1 MPGMRRSSLLWLPIG
16 IPFVAQAQTL
26 YRITNAI
33 ITEKDHVIRGMDAT
47 AMIHGA
53 DGSDRV
59 VLHDAGGVE
68 LRAKG
73 MVSPQHVRRSSV
85 KHRAVHTTLEI
96 ELTVDGRKDAQRV
109 ENIHYLD
116 QARRSH
122 FKEQFTFKNGNR
134 VSVVLAE
141 FDGYP
146 ERSPKEEAGMA
157 PSPDAGGG
165 HLTRSRKAA
174 PAKPSYRSSVRHMD
188 RPVIFDRQQ
197 PPIMLIR
204 SFHPMLKTLSFCLL
218 FLLHVGIARG
228 QDKAP
233 QMIIGVEPV
242 RTVDEP
248 EYKYMAQQLTD
259 LITRTLQRTGQFQV
273 ISNANAAVTKQERE
287 RQKSADYA
295 GGHTADQFVVTGASK
310 LLVGKLTGYEKA
322 KKDEPVKLLNGE
334 TKMVNNTYMAAIF
347 SLELVDVATNTSMSQ
362 EEFRVGA
369 MNAHEGTA
377 YDILMRNSS
386 RRISNWLVKNL
397 DHDFR
402 IIQVESTTKKEGYP
416 KTVLINGGTN
426 LDLQNGEQL
435 QVMEIQQIGTATRE
449 IPICGL
455 TVQSVQGEVAVCTVG
470 SILSKE
476 DKQKL
481 HERMEAKADLK
492 VWFRSND

>member
-1 MPGMRRSSLLWLPIG
+1 
-16 IPFVAQAQTL
+16 
-26 YRITNAI
+26 
-33 ITEKDHVIRGMDAT
+33 
-47 AMIHGA
+47 
-53 DGSDRV
+53 
-59 VLHDAGGVE
+59 
-68 LRAKG
+68 
-73 MVSPQHVRRSSV
+73 
-85 KHRAVHTTLEI
+85 
-96 ELTVDGRKDAQRV
+96 
-109 ENIHYLD
+109 
-116 QARRSH
+116 
-122 FKEQFTFKNGNR
+122 
-134 VSVVLAE
+134 
-141 FDGYP
+141 
-146 ERSPKEEAGMA
+146 
-157 PSPDAGGG
+157 
-165 HLTRSRKAA
+165 
-174 PAKPSYRSSVRHMD
+174 
-188 RPVIFDRQQ
+188 
-197 PPIMLIR
+197 MLIR